1 MANRVI
7 LLGHLGNDP
16 ELRYTTSGQPVANL
30 RIATREYRQREE
42 HTEWHRI
49 VVFGT
54 TAENCAKY
62 LTKGRQVYVEGR
74 LQTRSWE
81 DGNGVK
87 RYQTEVVANFVE
99 FVGGRGDAPRVPNQ
113 RPEPVAQPA
122 PEKGV
127 PDMGPDDFSPP
138 DDDIPF

>member
-7 LLGHLGNDP
+7 LLGRLGNDP

-30 RIATREYRQREE
+30 NLATREYRQREE

-49 VVFGT
+49 VVFGQ

-62 LTKGRQVYVEGR
+62 LTKGRQIYVEGR

-81 DGNGVK
+81 DSNGVK
-87 RYQTEVVANFVE
+87 RYQTEVVAHTVE
-99 FVGGRGDAPRVPNQ
+99 FIGSPSDAQRVPNQ
-113 RPEPVAQPA
+113 KPEPVAQPTAEKPA
-122 PEKGV
+122 P
-127 PDMGPDDFSPP
+127 DIGPGDFSPP